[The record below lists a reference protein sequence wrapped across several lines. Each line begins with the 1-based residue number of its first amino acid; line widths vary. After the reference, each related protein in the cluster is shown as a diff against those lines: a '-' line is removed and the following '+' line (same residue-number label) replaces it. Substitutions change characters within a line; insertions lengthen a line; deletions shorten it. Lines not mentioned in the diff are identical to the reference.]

1 MWAWPVIGRL
11 PPIDIGLWRA
21 ELRTVKHTLGL
32 GLDVLNPR
40 TLDLLDDADLQLA
53 ATLVEEME
61 DLGAPPDELDAIL
74 CVLIP
79 KRDGGKRPIGL
90 IVALVKAQALAR
102 RSVVRAWD
110 SATKRSYAI
119 GAAST
124 PTCEVAHWPIG
135 NMSSKMSW
143 QRSANY
149 TARLHCVM
157 C

>member
-1 MWAWPVIGRL
+1 MWAWPSLGRL
-11 PPIDIGLWRA
+11 PPIDIVLWRA

-61 DLGAPPDELDAIL
+61 DLGVPPQELDAIL
-74 CVLIP
+74 CVFIP

-90 IVALVKAQALAR
+90 IVALVKAQALAI

-110 SATKRSYAI
+110 CSTKRGYTVEAAGTPTGESANWQHELEDELEAFRGFY
-119 GAAST
+119 GAA
-124 PTCEVAHWPIG
+124 A
-135 NMSSKMSW
+135 
-143 QRSANY
+143 
-149 TARLHCVM
+149 
-157 C
+157 